1 MSEDLPTIALYYRL
15 IDAIR
20 PEEFP
25 VSHLLSRSILNLPVH
40 QDTEIA
46 DLHQLTDALEAAL
59 MRLELDLR
67 TPRMGTESDLV

>member
-1 MSEDLPTIALYYRL
+1 MLEDLPTIALYYRL

-67 TPRMGTESDLV
+67 TPRIGTESDLV

>member
-67 TPRMGTESDLV
+67 TPRIGTELDLV